1 MTTLQ
6 DRFEAKVDRTG
17 EHHLWTGSKRP
28 DGAGQLKVDGRT
40 VTAHRIAWELAHGDL
55 PPGAHVGSCPDDKA
69 CVRVDHLSLLGSPA
83 LEPSRR
89 RRAPGEGSLEKIG
102 PGSWKFTIARGR
114 YDDGSL
120 RRVYRTIHAD
130 TEAEANRESA
140 RINAEVDDA
149 RLPSKKDDRD
159 LTIDE
164 GIERYLEEYLREDKG
179 REERTIRGYRQLH
192 KQWFSKPIGHRRIRD
207 VDEDDFDRIFGRM
220 RRAGLSTSRMKE
232 GLKLY
237 KPFFRWAKRR
247 GVIRHSPLAD
257 FELPKSSHVPKRRT
271 PPEVEQ
277 VALILS
283 TAVEHTP
290 DIAPLLSLAAVTG
303 MRRGELVAVRRRS
316 VRWSKGVLYVDEAT
330 DVQGVKHTKTDI
342 LRDVSLD
349 DDTLDMLQRVDDLLV
364 EQAAVQLGIDL
375 SGDAFLFSRE
385 PDASKPLHP
394 EYMTR
399 QLAKVKDLL
408 GVPDKH
414 PETIAMEDDALYLFR
429 EGDGQARPP
438 GRTGPRP
445 KGALSYK
452 EIGRRVGRSERWAWA
467 AVRAAERREAAADL
481 GDVEWFDGSLLG
493 LRKFTSSE
501 LLDSGFNIAVV
512 AERQGH
518 DPQVLAKHYT
528 KSRRSADRRA
538 ADHLGRLIH
547 GRPAA
552 GPEGE
557 PPGLQLD

>member
-1 MTTLQ
+1 MTTLEA
-6 DRFEAKVDRTG
+6 RFEAKVDRTG
-17 EHHLWTGSKRP
+17 DHHLWTGSKRP
-28 DGAGQLKVDGRT
+28 DGAGQLKVDGRI
-40 VTAHRIAWELAHGDL
+40 VTAHRVAWELVNGPVPD
-55 PPGAHVGSCPDDKA
+55 GARVGYCPDEKA
-69 CVRVDHLSLLGSPA
+69 CVQVEHLALLGGP
-83 LEPSRR
+83 PPTRTRR
-89 RRAPGEGSLEKIG
+89 RRSAGEGSLEKVG
-102 PGSWKFTIARGR
+102 PGKWKLTIARGR
-114 YDDGSL
+114 YDDGKL
-120 RRVYRTIHAD
+120 RRIYRAIKAD
-130 TEAEANRESA
+130 TEAEANREAA
-140 RINAEVDDA
+140 RILAEVDDT
-149 RLPSKKDDRD
+149 RLPSKQDDRD
-159 LTIDE
+159 LTIDQ
-164 GIERYLEEYLREDKG
+164 GIERYLDYLSDEKG

-192 KQWFSKPIGHRRIRD
+192 QQWFAKPIGQRRIRD
-207 VDEDDFDRIFGRM
+207 VDEDDFDRIFGKM
-220 RRAGLSTSRMKE
+220 RRAGLSSSRMKE
-232 GLKLY
+232 GVKLY

-247 GVIRHSPLAD
+247 GIVRRSPLAD

-277 VALILS
+277 VALILA

-290 DIAPLLSLAAVTG
+290 DIAPLLTLAAVTG

-316 VRWSKGVLYVDEAT
+316 VRWGKGVLYVDEAT

-342 LRDVSLD
+342 VRDVSLD
-349 DDTLDMLQRVDDLLV
+349 DDTLDMLQRVDDQLV
-364 EQAAVQLGIDL
+364 ERAAAQLGIDL

-414 PETIAMEDDALYLFR
+414 PETIAMEDDALHLFR
-429 EGDGQARPP
+429 EGDGQPRPP

-452 EIGRRVGRSERWAWA
+452 EIGRRLGRSERWAWA
-467 AVRAAERREAAADL
+467 AVRAAERREAAADR

-501 LLDSGFNIAVV
+501 LLDSGFNIAIV

-518 DPQVLAKHYT
+518 NPQVLAKHYT
-528 KSRRSADRRA
+528 KSRRSADRKA
-538 ADHLGRLIH
+538 ATHLGQLIH
-547 GRPAA
+547 HGSAA
-552 GPEGE
+552 GPDEGSL
-557 PPGLQLD
+557 GL

>member
-1 MTTLQ
+1 MTSLG
-6 DRFEAKVDRTG
+6 DRFEAKVDRSG
-17 EHHLWTGSKRP
+17 DHHLWTGAKRQ
-28 DGAGQLKVDGRT
+28 DGAGHLKVDGRP
-40 VTAHRIAWELAHGDL
+40 VPARRVAWELAHGEP
-55 PPGAHVGSCPDDKA
+55 PPGAQVASCPDERA
-69 CVRVDHLSLLGSPA
+69 CVRVEHLTLVGGPPPERA
-83 LEPSRR
+83 RR
-89 RRAPGEGSLEKIG
+89 RRSAGEGSLDKVG
-102 PGSWKFTIARGR
+102 PGRWKLTIARGR
-114 YDDGSL
+114 YDDGKL
-120 RRVYRTIHAD
+120 RRTYRTIKAD
-130 TEAEANRESA
+130 TEAEANRAAA
-140 RINAEVDDA
+140 RIVGEVDDA
-149 RLPSKKDDRD
+149 RLPSKQADRD

-164 GIERYLEEYLREDKG
+164 GIERYLDYLSDEKG
-179 REERTIRGYRQLH
+179 REERTVRGYRQLH
-192 KQWFSKPIGHRRIRD
+192 TQWFAKPIGQRRIRD
-207 VDEDDFDRIFGRM
+207 VDEDDFDRIFGKM
-220 RRAGLSTSRMKE
+220 RRGGLSSSRMKE
-232 GLKLY
+232 GVKLY

-247 GVIRHSPLAD
+247 GIVRRSPLAD

-277 VALILS
+277 VALILATS
-283 TAVEHTP
+283 VEHTP
-290 DIAPLLSLAAVTG
+290 DIAPLLTLAAVTG

-316 VRWSKGVLYVDEAT
+316 VRWAKGVLYVDEAT

-342 LRDVSLD
+342 IRDVSLD
-349 DDTLDMLQRVDDLLV
+349 DFTLDMLHRVDNQLV
-364 EQAAVQLGIDL
+364 DRAAAQVGIDL

-414 PETIAMEDDALYLFR
+414 PETIAMEDNALHLFR
-429 EGDGQARPP
+429 EGDGQPRPP

-452 EIGRRVGRSERWAWA
+452 EIGRRLGRSERWAWA
-467 AVRAAERREAAADL
+467 AMRSAERREAAADL
-481 GDVEWFDGSLLG
+481 GEVEWFDGSLLG

-528 KSRRSADRRA
+528 KSRRSADRKA
-538 ADHLGRLIH
+538 AAHLGRLIH
-547 GRPAA
+547 HGSAS
-552 GPEGE
+552 GPDEGAM
-557 PPGLQLD
+557 GL